1 MIKKYIK
8 THLIFLQK
16 RKKHFFHSEV
26 RRKASM
32 LKTKEE
38 AIEFLIKYPVSYYRY
53 FKPCLKNNLKI
64 IETMLLKDS
73 VGFRYLPHIQ
83 KYHLKNIKIAF
94 FFVNNYLRYYIRKTK
109 IPTKQKQIKYKIS
122 SDFLYQH
129 DFWRLKDILKL
140 KRSIK
145 LVEKFH
151 FE

>member
-53 FKPCLKNNLKI
+53 FKP
-64 IETMLLKDS
+64 
-73 VGFRYLPHIQ
+73 F
-83 KYHLKNIKIAF
+83 
-94 FFVNNYLRYYIRKTK
+94 
-109 IPTKQKQIKYKIS
+109 KYKIS
-122 SDFLYQH
+122 SDFLYRH

-145 LVEKFH
+145 LVEKFQ